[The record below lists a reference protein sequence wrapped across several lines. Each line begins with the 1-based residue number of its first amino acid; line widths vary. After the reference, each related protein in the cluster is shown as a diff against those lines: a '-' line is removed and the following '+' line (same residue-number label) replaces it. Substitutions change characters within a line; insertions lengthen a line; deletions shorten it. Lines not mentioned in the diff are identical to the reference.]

1 MEEESI
7 QILNFFGLI
16 TNIEEYQKNIIMPE
30 ENINQEIS
38 LKKHRWN
45 KKLFNWK
52 NKLTWINKQRAWK
65 SLYSF
70 QLYSLLTFCNFFS
83 NWMCFHFCFCFFSWY
98 SYRKYNFCNWIKTTA
113 GIKTYKSII
122 KKKKKKHNKIVS
134 LAKSKLSSIEV

>member
-1 MEEESI
+1 MEEESV
-7 QILNFFGLI
+7 QILKIFGLI

-30 ENINQEIS
+30 ENINQEIR

-52 NKLTWINKQRAWK
+52 NKSTWINKRRAWR

-70 QLYSLLTFCNFFS
+70 QLYSLLTYRNFFS
-83 NWMCFHFCFCFFSWY
+83 NSMCFHFCFCFFSWY
-98 SYRKYNFCNWIKTTA
+98 SYRKYKFCNWIKTTA

-122 KKKKKKHNKIVS
+122 KKKKKKQ
-134 LAKSKLSSIEV
+134 